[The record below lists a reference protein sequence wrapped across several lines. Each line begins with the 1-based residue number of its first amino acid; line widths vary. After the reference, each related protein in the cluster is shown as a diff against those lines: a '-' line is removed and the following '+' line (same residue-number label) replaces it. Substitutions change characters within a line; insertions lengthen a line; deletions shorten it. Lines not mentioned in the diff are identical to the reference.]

1 MKELVFKGESN
12 QVLTNSLLVAE
23 KFGKEHQH
31 VLRDVRNLINGG
43 VSKIG
48 DTPAFAEATY
58 IHPQNGQE
66 YPMFIMNRDGF
77 TLLAMG
83 FTGEKALQFKLEY
96 INAFNK
102 MEETIKNGGFNV
114 PKSFRE
120 ALLLAAEQQE
130 VIENQQKQI
139 EEKNAKIEADK
150 PKVLFSE
157 AVSASNKSILVREF
171 AKLITQNGYQIGEK
185 QLYERLR
192 KAGYLCSVGESRNQP
207 TQTYMNI
214 GLFEIKKRVI
224 MDGDEAKV
232 YNTTVVTPK
241 GVHYFIN
248 KFLGKGMK

>member
-1 MKELVFKGESN
+1 MQEIKVFE
-12 QVLTNSLLVAE
+12 NSE
-23 KFGKEHQH
+23 FGKVRVSVVNGDPMFCLSDVCK
-31 VLRDVRNLINGG
+31 VLDLHTGMTKQRLDEKGVSSIDTLTKGG
-43 VSKIG
+43 VQPLI
-48 DTPAFAEATY
+48 
-58 IHPQNGQE
+58 
-66 YPMFIMNRDGF
+66 
-77 TLLAMG
+77 
-83 FTGEKALQFKLEY
+83 Y
-96 INAFNK
+96 INEKNLYRVIMRSDKPQAEPFQDWVCGDVLPSIRKNGAY
-102 MEETIKNGGFNV
+102 MTPETIEKTLTSPDFII
-114 PKSFRE
+114 K
-120 ALLLAAEQQE
+120 LATQ
-130 VIENQQKQI
+130 
-139 EEKNAKIEADK
+139 
-150 PKVLFSE
+150 L
-157 AVSASNKSILVREF
+157 KSILVREL

>member
-1 MKELVFKGESN
+1 MKELVFKGESS
-12 QVLTNSLLVAE
+12 QVLTNSLLVAD
-23 KFGKEHQH
+23 KFGKEHGD
-31 VLRDVRNLINGG
+31 VLRSIDILVGKMSENQCEGYFADTSIEVKQPNGG
-43 VSKIG
+43 VRYSRVIV
-48 DTPAFAEATY
+48 
-58 IHPQNGQE
+58 
-66 YPMFIMNRDGF
+66 MNRDGF
-77 TLLAMG
+77 TLLVMG
-83 FTGEKALQFKLEY
+83 FTGEKALQFKIEY

-157 AVSASNKSILVREF
+157 AVEASKKSILIREL
-171 AKLITQNGYQIGEK
+171 AKIITQNGYQIGEK

-207 TQTYMNI
+207 SQAYMNM
-214 GLFEIKKRVI
+214 GLFEIKKRIV
-224 MDGDEAKV
+224 MDGSESKV

-241 GVHYFIN
+241 GVRYFVN
-248 KFLGKGMK
+248 KFLCKK